1 MKSGFCHNDLHC
13 SRSNGTDFFKEFS
26 MASDLI
32 KHVSDSSFEADV
44 LKSDQPVL
52 VDFWAEWCGPCKSIA
67 PALDELAG
75 TYSGKLTIAKVNVDD
90 NQAIPAKFGIRG
102 IPTLMV
108 FKKGELAATKVGAM
122 SKAQLTQFIDQQLA

>member
-1 MKSGFCHNDLHC
+1 
-13 SRSNGTDFFKEFS
+13 
-26 MASDLI
+26 MASELI

-44 LKSDQPVL
+44 LKAEQPVL

-75 TYSGKLTIAKVNVDD
+75 IYNGKLTVAKVNVDD
-90 NQAIPAKFGIRG
+90 NRSIPAKYGIRG

-108 FKKGELAATKVGAM
+108 FKNGELAATKVGAL
-122 SKAQLTQFIDQQLA
+122 SKAQLAQFIDQQLA